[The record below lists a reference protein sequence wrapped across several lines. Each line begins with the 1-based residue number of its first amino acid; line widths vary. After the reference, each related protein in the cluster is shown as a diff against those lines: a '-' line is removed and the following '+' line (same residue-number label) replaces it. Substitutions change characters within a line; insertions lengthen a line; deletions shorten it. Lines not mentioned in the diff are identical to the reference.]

1 MKMTWFSFVTTLDQP
16 YGSAYQGLVFGWN
29 SWLWKETISTRLS
42 PRRQLNASVEEYFQ
56 RRNSIQ
62 TVRQSIYLED
72 ELRNDGEKAE
82 YSSLETLLIKLRRV
96 LDKGFVQESE
106 MLRT

>member
-1 MKMTWFSFVTTLDQP
+1 MKTTWFSFVTTLDQP

-29 SWLWKETISTRLS
+29 SWLWKEMTLTRLS

-62 TVRQSIYLED
+62 TARQSIPLED
-72 ELRNDGEKAE
+72 ELLNDGEKAE
-82 YSSLETLLIKLRRV
+82 YSSPETPLIKPLRV
-96 LDKGFVQESE
+96 LDKGSVQESE
-106 MLRT
+106 MLR